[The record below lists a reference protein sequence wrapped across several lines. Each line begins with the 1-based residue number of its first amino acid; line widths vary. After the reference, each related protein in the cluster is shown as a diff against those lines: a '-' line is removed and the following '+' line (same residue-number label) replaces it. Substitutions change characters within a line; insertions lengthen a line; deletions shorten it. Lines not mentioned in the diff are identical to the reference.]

1 MTEVTC
7 DCIGCEIVK
16 IKDLIRNTVW
26 GANARGIVLGISGG
40 IDSAV
45 ACSLC
50 CKALSPERVL
60 GVNMPVSSNDPR
72 DHEDAEEL
80 CRNLGVELI
89 TVPLEEVRSALL
101 AAPHITDTPVLRGN
115 IAARLRMTT
124 LYNIAAARGYLVCG
138 TSNKTEYMIGY
149 STKWGDSAA
158 DIQPLLHLWKK
169 DVFLLAKEL
178 GVPDSIISKTP
189 SAGFW
194 EGQSDEGELGMTYA
208 DLDAALIALEQND
221 GIPTTPNEEKAL
233 GFVKY
238 SMHKRVPAANLLF
251 T

>member
-16 IKDLIRNTVW
+16 IKDLIRQTVW
-26 GANARGIVLGISGG
+26 GAHARGIVVGISGG

-60 GVNMPVSSNDPR
+60 GVNMPVSSNNPQ
-72 DHEDAEEL
+72 DHLDAEEL
-80 CRNLGVELI
+80 CRGLGVELI
-89 TVPLEEVRSALL
+89 TVSLEEVRSAFL
-101 AAPHITDTPVLRGN
+101 AAPHITNTPVLRGN

-124 LYNIAAARGYLVCG
+124 LYNIAAARRYLVCG

-169 DVFLLAKEL
+169 DVYLLAKEL
-178 GVPDSIISKTP
+178 DVPESIIKKAP

-194 EGQSDEGELGMTYA
+194 EGQSDEGELGMSYA
-208 DLDAALIALEQND
+208 DLDAALIELEKN
-221 GIPTTPNEEKAL
+221 GGVPSNPNEEKAL
-233 GFVKY
+233 GFIQC
-238 SMHKRVPAANLLF
+238 SRHKRTPAANRLF

>member
-7 DCIGCEIVK
+7 ECIGCEIVK
-16 IKDLIRNTVW
+16 IKDLIRQTVW
-26 GANARGIVLGISGG
+26 GANARGVVIGISGG

-60 GVNMPVSSNDPR
+60 GVNMPVSSNNPQ
-72 DHEDAEEL
+72 DHLDAEEL
-80 CRNLGVELI
+80 CRGLGVELI
-89 TVPLEEVRSALL
+89 TVPLEDIRAAFLV
-101 AAPHITDTPVLRGN
+101 APHITNTPVLRGN

-124 LYNIAAARGYLVCG
+124 LYNIAAARRYLICG
-138 TSNKTEYMIGY
+138 TSNKTEYLIGY

-169 DVFLLAKEL
+169 DVYLLAKEL
-178 GVPDSIISKTP
+178 GVPESIVRKVP

-194 EGQSDEGELGMTYA
+194 EGQSDEGELGMSYA
-208 DLDAALIALEQND
+208 DLDAALIELEKN
-221 GIPTTPNEEKAL
+221 GGVPGSPNEEKAL
-233 GFVKY
+233 GFIQCSK
-238 SMHKRVPAANLLF
+238 HKRAPAANRLF